1 MNYSCILL
9 VYMITLIPA
18 ITVMVYYWLFQD
30 KHYSHMLIYS
40 SIQKLDYKQ
49 MNSTG
54 LAASTSPP
62 PFDGVHY
69 KRWRMRAVLWFK
81 NLGCYSATL
90 GRPEGD
96 LSPAQEE
103 AFQKVDTM
111 FMGALFNILGDNIVD
126 TYMSFDNG
134 KDAWDA
140 LEAKFGVSDAGTELY
155 IMEQFYDY
163 KMTDDRP
170 IVEQAH
176 EIQSRAKE
184 LEQFKCTLPDK
195 FVDGG
200 IIVKFLPRGGILL
213 LL

>member
-1 MNYSCILL
+1 L
-9 VYMITLIPA
+9 
-18 ITVMVYYWLFQD
+18 
-30 KHYSHMLIYS
+30 
-40 SIQKLDYKQ
+40 
-49 MNSTG
+49 
-54 LAASTSPP
+54 
-62 PFDGVHY
+62 
-69 KRWRMRAVLWFK
+69 K

-140 LEAKFGVSDAGTELY
+140 LEAKFGFSDAGTELY
-155 IMEQFYDY
+155 IIEQFYDY

-176 EIQSRAKE
+176 EI
-184 LEQFKCTLPDK
+184 
-195 FVDGG
+195 
-200 IIVKFLPRGGILL
+200 
-213 LL
+213 

>member
-1 MNYSCILL
+1 MCLSWLDMNYSCILL
-9 VYMITLIPA
+9 VYMIRLIPA

-96 LSPAQEE
+96 LSPAHEE
-103 AFQKVDTM
+103 VFRKSTPCVWRLCST
-111 FMGALFNILGDNIVD
+111 FLVITFIH
-126 TYMSFDNG
+126 
-134 KDAWDA
+134 
-140 LEAKFGVSDAGTELY
+140 LY
-155 IMEQFYDY
+155 VI
-163 KMTDDRP
+163 R
-170 IVEQAH
+170 
-176 EIQSRAKE
+176 
-184 LEQFKCTLPDK
+184 
-195 FVDGG
+195 
-200 IIVKFLPRGGILL
+200 
-213 LL
+213 